1 MPCLTY
7 LYILQSVLGY
17 ELRKE
22 GEPHDSVEDAR
33 AAMKLVLAKIEI
45 GIDDAAPV
53 QQNDVSMELILCVF
67 DRFALVIRLI
77 GSISGIFR

>member
-1 MPCLTY
+1 M
-7 LYILQSVLGY
+7 QSVLGY
-17 ELRKE
+17 ELNKE
-22 GEPHDSVEDAR
+22 GYPIDCVEDAR
-33 AAMKLVLAKIEI
+33 ASIKIVLANIEI
-45 GIDDAAPV
+45 VNDDEAPV

>member
-1 MPCLTY
+1 M
-7 LYILQSVLGY
+7 YILQSVLGY
-17 ELRKE
+17 ELHKE
-22 GEPHDSVEDAR
+22 GEPLDCVEDAR